1 MKIRRVQQS
10 DAGAIAGIILAVF
23 REASTYTIDPDISE
37 EDALAYWLS
46 SDKDTFVAEDD
57 GTILGTYYRRANQAG
72 GGRHVCN
79 CGFITDAR
87 TTGRGIAR
95 AMCLH
100 SLDRARSRGYRA
112 MQFNFVVST
121 NEHAVRLQRN
131 EVAKVVAGSVGDE
144 QK

>member
-23 REASTYTIDPDISE
+23 REGSTYTIDPDISE
-37 EDALAYWLS
+37 ADALAYWLS

-57 GTILGTYYRRANQAG
+57 GAIVGTYYMRANQAG

>member
-23 REASTYTIDPDISE
+23 REGSTYTIDPDISDA
-37 EDALAYWLS
+37 DALAYWLS

-57 GTILGTYYRRANQAG
+57 GAIVGTYYRRANQAG